1 MKWKPAVLADFTNF
15 TYTMLVYILTMLL
28 NCFHWLSN
36 ILVLGLFYG
45 FLGGLLQEDHITI
58 GISLFF
64 MIFQL
69 TLINILTIF
78 SSIAHLVSIH
88 VYCFCYQF

>member
-15 TYTMLVYILTMLL
+15 TYTMFVYILTMLL

-45 FLGGLLQEDHITI
+45 FLGGLLQEVTFPRR
-58 GISLFF
+58 GFSTANSYNNRN
-64 MIFQL
+64 L
-69 TLINILTIF
+69 TVFYDIPVDID
-78 SSIAHLVSIH
+78 
-88 VYCFCYQF
+88 